1 MKMTPEITEYIL
13 EAQYAPLT
21 TPRQPDK
28 YKAIIIGSILEQLQS
43 LDNIFYDGK
52 GILYLISLIHD
63 IIFVIPKL
71 IIGRLMRYQAI
82 PVLEPEKVYTI
93 SFDVNADRAELVV
106 VSATVRQREKYDSLK
121 DNYITDRNK
130 KVNKAEA
137 IIKLRKYLYANNLE
151 LKGTIVNSQITFGK
165 AIDKLLIQ
173 ILPFGIKL
181 EDKDLLKDKLKEI
194 YQENIEIIID

>member
-63 IIFVIPKL
+63 VIFVIPKL
-71 IIGRLMRYQAI
+71 IIGRLMKYQAI
-82 PVLEPEKVYTI
+82 PVLEPEKVYTM
-93 SFDVNADRAELVV
+93 SSDVNADRAESVV
-106 VSATVRQREKYDSLK
+106 VSATVRQREKYNSLK

-165 AIDKLLIQ
+165 
-173 ILPFGIKL
+173 
-181 EDKDLLKDKLKEI
+181 DLDIMLKEVVTSDFNKDNINNLENELKNI
-194 YQENIEIIID
+194 YQESIKVVY